1 MLYVRKDIKLT
12 DLQLCK
18 LWFLCL
24 YNNYDL
30 PRKLTEIPEDLL
42 ETVKLSKVNTYKL
55 VKREVLKIGDSWF
68 VGDGFGN
75 IIYSPNR
82 QNSDYLSYINGDL
95 PISEKY
101 EVTIGDR

>member
-1 MLYVRKDIKLT
+1 MLYVRKDLKLT

-24 YNNYDL
+24 YNSYDL
-30 PRKLTEIPEDLL
+30 PKKLTEIPEDLL

-55 VKREVLKIGDSWF
+55 VKHEVLKIGDSWF

-82 QNSDYLSYINGDL
+82 QNNDYLSYINGGL
-95 PISEKY
+95 PISEEY
-101 EVTIGDR
+101 EVTIGDK

>member
-30 PRKLTEIPEDLL
+30 PKKLTEIPEDLL
-42 ETVKLSKVNTYKL
+42 ETVRLSKVSTYKL

-82 QNSDYLSYINGDL
+82 QNSDYLSYTNGDL

-101 EVTIGDR
+101 EVTIGDK